1 MSLDNNQERPTAP
14 PSIAPSDE
22 PEEREE
28 TGSPSGRC
36 PHCTIHR
43 DHDSICQHENDHVL
57 RWFATSRQMTKGM
70 QLGVS
75 SHLFIFGHL
84 PIFHFAALE
93 TLPVTQVEINLI
105 AIDMRTIFG
114 TREPFSSTATPET
127 WALVQAWNI
136 L

>member
-1 MSLDNNQERPTAP
+1 
-14 PSIAPSDE
+14 
-22 PEEREE
+22 
-28 TGSPSGRC
+28 
-36 PHCTIHR
+36 
-43 DHDSICQHENDHVL
+43 
-57 RWFATSRQMTKGM
+57 MTKGM

-127 WALVQAWNI
+127 WVVYLISSSLDYFMTLQ
-136 L
+136 LHSLTLG